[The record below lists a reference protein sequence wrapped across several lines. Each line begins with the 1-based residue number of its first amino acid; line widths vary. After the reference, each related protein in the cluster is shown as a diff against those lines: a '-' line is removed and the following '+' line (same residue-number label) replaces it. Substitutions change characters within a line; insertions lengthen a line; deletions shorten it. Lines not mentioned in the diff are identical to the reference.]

1 MKLKRWMA
9 ALIITVVVLFLL
21 EGIYSAHNRV
31 NGLEMQVRELS
42 TRVSNIKVPKIDVS
56 EVQDSISEFDARLR
70 DLDERVYQ
78 YQQDIDFWNE
88 QVDNMFGVHN
98 ARYFREG
105 RGLK

>member
-42 TRVSNIKVPKIDVS
+42 AKVSSIKVSDMTEYDTKL
-56 EVQDSISEFDARLR
+56 QDI
-70 DLDERVYQ
+70 DERITQ

-88 QVDNMFGVHN
+88 QVDNMFGAAN
-98 ARYFREG
+98 ARYFKEG
-105 RGLK
+105 RGK